1 MLVLKNLRKLLENH
15 SRQATA
21 YRHGGGLQVEAAA
34 ATAAEAGR
42 WVAESACPSH
52 DAKTERF
59 VAWGH
64 FSRSIPITFSSTSSS
79 AFYSDGLQ
87 WTNGLRQKLLTIA
100 QCNQKFTTITFFPV
114 FILLVLLLA
123 NKQPPQKFLIS
134 IYDFI
139 FLFQVSQNSLKSL
152 QSEVFTAEIQLSS
165 LFPWSSWPSWAQLK
179 IKIKMEQIG
188 TSILSQSWLINSRT
202 VFKASDPISNLV
214 FVRNSFV
221 YPGF

>member
-1 MLVLKNLRKLLENH
+1 MAGLKVGVGTKKSEKITRKSQQAGNH
-15 SRQATA
+15 LPPPWRWAASRGCRA
-21 YRHGGGLQVEAAA
+21 AAA

-114 FILLVLLLA
+114 FILRVLLW
-123 NKQPPQKFLIS
+123 FLIS
-134 IYDFI
+134 MYDFI
-139 FLFQVSQNSLKSL
+139 FLFQVSRNSLKSL

-165 LFPWSSWPSWAQLK
+165 LFPWSSWP
-179 IKIKMEQIG
+179 
-188 TSILSQSWLINSRT
+188 
-202 VFKASDPISNLV
+202 
-214 FVRNSFV
+214 
-221 YPGF
+221 